1 MFPRSEILIE
11 RESKAEFVLGRVESP
26 GFQHTAVL
34 LGCVEPSEAAPV
46 ANNYRNTAHTRRHIP
61 IGGSVAGEGGVA
73 HRSTQQFYWVAWSRA
88 ARDGFCGRG
97 CDVLVS
103 YRCSRDRK
111 YLSRENRRLNLCLGG
126 WSRLDSST
134 QRLCW
139 VAWSP
144 RGLHLLP
151 TIIEIPQTLVDI
163 YQSGALLLVRV
174 ESPIA
179 AHSSSTGWRGVAL
192 PGTVFC
198 GRGCDVLVS
207 YRCSRDRKYLPREN
221 RRLNLCLGGWS
232 RLDSSTQRLCW
243 VVWSPRRLHLLPT
256 IIEILHTLVDIYQ
269 SGALLLVRV
278 ESPIA
283 AHSSSTGWRGVALPG
298 TVFVDGGVM
307 SSYRCSRDRKHLSRE
322 KKIGGAISCQHLLQH
337 DNRRLILC
345 LGGWS
350 RLDSSTQQ
358 LCWVAWSPRRLHLL
372 PTSNGIHFR
381 LKLVLREWSR
391 LDLSTQ
397 QFC

>member
-1 MFPRSEILIE
+1 MFPRSEILIG

-26 GFQHTAVL
+26 GFQHTAVM
-34 LGCVEPSEAAPV
+34 LGCVEPSGAAPV

-103 YRCSRDRK
+103 YRCSRDWK

-126 WSRLDSST
+126 WSRPDSST

-151 TIIEIPQTLVDI
+151 TIIEIP
-163 YQSGALLLVRV
+163 
-174 ESPIA
+174 
-179 AHSSSTGWRGVAL
+179 
-192 PGTVFC
+192 
-198 GRGCDVLVS
+198 
-207 YRCSRDRKYLPREN
+207 
-221 RRLNLCLGGWS
+221 
-232 RLDSSTQRLCW
+232 
-243 VVWSPRRLHLLPT
+243 
-256 IIEILHTLVDIYQ
+256 HTLVDIYQ

-307 SSYRCSRDRKHLSRE
+307 SSYHIDVPE
-322 KKIGGAISCQHLLQH
+322 IGNTYRVRIEG
-337 DNRRLILC
+337 
-345 LGGWS
+345 
-350 RLDSSTQQ
+350 
-358 LCWVAWSPRRLHLL
+358 
-372 PTSNGIHFR
+372 
-381 LKLVLREWSR
+381 
-391 LDLSTQ
+391 
-397 QFC
+397 

>member
-1 MFPRSEILIE
+1 MPTIIEIPHTLVDIYQSGALLLVRVESPIAAHSSSTRWRGVALPGTVFVDGGVIPRIISMFPRSEILIE

-26 GFQHTAVL
+26 GFQHTAVM
-34 LGCVEPSEAAPV
+34 LGCVEPSGAAPV

-126 WSRLDSST
+126 WSRPDSST

-151 TIIEIPQTLVDI
+151 TIIEIP
-163 YQSGALLLVRV
+163 
-174 ESPIA
+174 
-179 AHSSSTGWRGVAL
+179 
-192 PGTVFC
+192 
-198 GRGCDVLVS
+198 
-207 YRCSRDRKYLPREN
+207 
-221 RRLNLCLGGWS
+221 
-232 RLDSSTQRLCW
+232 
-243 VVWSPRRLHLLPT
+243 
-256 IIEILHTLVDIYQ
+256 HTLVDIYQ

-307 SSYRCSRDRKHLSRE
+307 SSYHIDVPEIGNTYRE
-322 KKIGGAISCQHLLQH
+322 RIEG
-337 DNRRLILC
+337 
-345 LGGWS
+345 
-350 RLDSSTQQ
+350 
-358 LCWVAWSPRRLHLL
+358 
-372 PTSNGIHFR
+372 
-381 LKLVLREWSR
+381 
-391 LDLSTQ
+391 
-397 QFC
+397 

>member
-1 MFPRSEILIE
+1 M
-11 RESKAEFVLGRVESP
+11 LGRVESP
-26 GFQHTAVL
+26 GFQHTAVT

-46 ANNYRNTAHTRRHIP
+46 ANNYRNTVHTRRHIP

-111 YLSRENRRLNLCLGG
+111 YLSR
-126 WSRLDSST
+126 
-134 QRLCW
+134 
-139 VAWSP
+139 
-144 RGLHLLP
+144 
-151 TIIEIPQTLVDI
+151 
-163 YQSGALLLVRV
+163 
-174 ESPIA
+174 
-179 AHSSSTGWRGVAL
+179 
-192 PGTVFC
+192 
-198 GRGCDVLVS
+198 
-207 YRCSRDRKYLPREN
+207 KN

-307 SSYRCSRDRKHLSRE
+307 SSYRCSGGQQLWILHTLVDTYQSWALLLVRVESPIPPHTAVLLGSVESRCPKRFFCRRGVRFSYRCFRD
-322 KKIGGAISCQHLLQH
+322 KKQN
-337 DNRRLILC
+337 NRRLN
-345 LGGWS
+345 
-350 RLDSSTQQ
+350 Q
-358 LCWVAWSPRRLHLL
+358 SPIRTR
-372 PTSNGIHFR
+372 T
-381 LKLVLREWSR
+381 
-391 LDLSTQ
+391 
-397 QFC
+397 

>member
-1 MFPRSEILIE
+1 MFPRSEILIK

-26 GFQHTAVL
+26 GFQHTAVM
-34 LGCVEPSEAAPV
+34 LGCVEPSGAAPV

-88 ARDGFCGRG
+88 ARDG
-97 CDVLVS
+97 
-103 YRCSRDRK
+103 
-111 YLSRENRRLNLCLGG
+111 
-126 WSRLDSST
+126 
-134 QRLCW
+134 
-139 VAWSP
+139 
-144 RGLHLLP
+144 
-151 TIIEIPQTLVDI
+151 
-163 YQSGALLLVRV
+163 
-174 ESPIA
+174 
-179 AHSSSTGWRGVAL
+179 
-192 PGTVFC
+192 FC

-307 SSYRCSRDRKHLSRE
+307 SSYRCFRDRKHLPRE

-337 DNRRLILC
+337 DNRRLVLC

-358 LCWVAWSPRRLHLL
+358 LCWVVWSPRRLHLL
-372 PTSNGIHFR
+372 PTSNGIYFR

>member
-26 GFQHTAVL
+26 GFQHTAVM

-97 CDVLVS
+97 CDALVS

-139 VAWSP
+139 VVWSP
-144 RGLHLLP
+144 RGLHRLP
-151 TIIEIPQTLVDI
+151 TIIEIP
-163 YQSGALLLVRV
+163 
-174 ESPIA
+174 
-179 AHSSSTGWRGVAL
+179 
-192 PGTVFC
+192 
-198 GRGCDVLVS
+198 
-207 YRCSRDRKYLPREN
+207 
-221 RRLNLCLGGWS
+221 
-232 RLDSSTQRLCW
+232 
-243 VVWSPRRLHLLPT
+243 
-256 IIEILHTLVDIYQ
+256 HTLVDIYQ
-269 SGALLLVRV
+269 SGTLLLVRV

-307 SSYRCSRDRKHLSRE
+307 SSYHIDVPEIGNTYRE
-322 KKIGGAISCQHLLQH
+322 RIEG
-337 DNRRLILC
+337 
-345 LGGWS
+345 
-350 RLDSSTQQ
+350 
-358 LCWVAWSPRRLHLL
+358 
-372 PTSNGIHFR
+372 
-381 LKLVLREWSR
+381 
-391 LDLSTQ
+391 
-397 QFC
+397 

>member
-1 MFPRSEILIE
+1 MPTIIEIPHTLVDIYQSGALLLVRVESPIAPHSSSTRWRGVALPGTVFVDGGVIPRIISMFPRSEILIE

-26 GFQHTAVL
+26 GFQHTAVM
-34 LGCVEPSEAAPV
+34 LGCVEPSGAAPV

-111 YLSRENRRLNLCLGG
+111 YLSRENQRLNLCLGG

-151 TIIEIPQTLVDI
+151 TIIEIP
-163 YQSGALLLVRV
+163 
-174 ESPIA
+174 
-179 AHSSSTGWRGVAL
+179 
-192 PGTVFC
+192 
-198 GRGCDVLVS
+198 
-207 YRCSRDRKYLPREN
+207 
-221 RRLNLCLGGWS
+221 
-232 RLDSSTQRLCW
+232 
-243 VVWSPRRLHLLPT
+243 
-256 IIEILHTLVDIYQ
+256 HTLVDIYQ

-283 AHSSSTGWRGVALPG
+283 AHSSSTEWRGVALPG

-307 SSYRCSRDRKHLSRE
+307 SSYHIDVPEIGNTYRE
-322 KKIGGAISCQHLLQH
+322 RIEG
-337 DNRRLILC
+337 
-345 LGGWS
+345 
-350 RLDSSTQQ
+350 
-358 LCWVAWSPRRLHLL
+358 
-372 PTSNGIHFR
+372 
-381 LKLVLREWSR
+381 
-391 LDLSTQ
+391 
-397 QFC
+397 